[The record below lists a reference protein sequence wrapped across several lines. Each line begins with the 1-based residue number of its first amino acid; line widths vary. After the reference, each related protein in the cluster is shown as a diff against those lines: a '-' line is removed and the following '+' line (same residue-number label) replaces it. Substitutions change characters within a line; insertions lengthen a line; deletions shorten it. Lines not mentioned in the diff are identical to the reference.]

1 MILSPTTP
9 ARAAR
14 GLLRTITVDDV
25 RAAISEALERS
36 AVEQAATIHI
46 ELDGSRI
53 TLRGTVRSA
62 AERDD
67 AARAAWRLPG
77 VERVDCDLEIER
89 ESTLDS
95 EC

>member
-1 MILSPTTP
+1 MIASPTTP
-9 ARAAR
+9 ARAPR
-14 GLLRTITVDDV
+14 GATRTITVDDV
-25 RAAISEALERS
+25 RAAIAETLERS
-36 AVEQAATIHI
+36 AVEQAAAMHI
-46 ELDGSRI
+46 ELDGPHI

-67 AARAAWRLPG
+67 AARAAWRTPG

-89 ESTLDS
+89 ESTLDI